1 MRNFTKRIIMSTL
14 VISSSLVANAAPAS
28 LMTHNQTHVE
38 SNAYIDGVV
47 KSPYPSAPM
56 KDNRVAWLSVRI
68 ACTGHIVNNKCRALV
83 KMATETATP
92 IDLGWLEMDMVTG
105 EITPQELHN
114 NGYGLIVNGL
124 GDVTLIEE

>member
-1 MRNFTKRIIMSTL
+1 MRNFTKRIIMGTVALSYSF
-14 VISSSLVANAAPAS
+14 IANAVPAS

-47 KSPYPSAPM
+47 KSPYPSAAM

-68 ACTGHIVNNKCRALV
+68 ACTGHIVDNKCHALV
-83 KMATETATP
+83 KMATDTPNP
-92 IDLGWLEMDMVTG
+92 IDLGWVEMDMLSG

-124 GDVTLIEE
+124 GEVTLMEE